1 MRIAVATL
9 AFVSA
14 AAAFGAAPSVT
25 YSKDVA
31 PILQKNCEGCH
42 RAGEA
47 APMSFG
53 NYKQVRPYAAAIKEA
68 VLLKKMPPWFADPKF
83 GHFSND
89 RTMSEQEVKTIAAWV
104 DSGAKEG
111 NPKDLPKPMTFLTG
125 WNIDK
130 PDYQIEMA
138 QDYKIPATGTIDYQH
153 ILVKGNF
160 EKDTWISEAE
170 VRPGNRALVHH
181 VIAYIRPPGSKWM
194 ADAEPGVPYPKNKNE
209 GEGGGG
215 GEFLAGYAPG
225 FLPMRLDPGRGLLIK
240 AGSDIV
246 LELHYTANGKEGTD
260 RTKIG
265 FVTAK
270 GPIKERVFVLA
281 AQNNRFAIPAGDA
294 DYKVDAKFEFGGEA
308 KIINF
313 TPHMH
318 LRGKDMEF
326 SAIYP
331 TGEKETLLNVP
342 HYDFSWQLT
351 YNPVKDVVVPKGTV
365 IECIAHFDNS
375 PNNPNNPDPTKV
387 IKYGEQSWD
396 EMMIGFFQ
404 VAIDADRPMSSVL
417 PERKK
422 KPVTPSPT
430 LER

>member
-1 MRIAVATL
+1 MRIVVVTL
-9 AFVSA
+9 ALISGT
-14 AAAFGAAPSVT
+14 AAFGAAPSIT

-31 PILQKNCEGCH
+31 PILQKNCETCH

-47 APMSFG
+47 APMSLRT
-53 NYKQVRPYAAAIKEA
+53 YKEVRPYAAAIKEA
-68 VLLKKMPPWFADPKF
+68 VLLKKMPPWFADPHF

-89 RTMSEQEVKTIAAWV
+89 RSMSAQDVQTLVAWA

-111 NPKDLPKPMTFLTG
+111 NPKDLPKPVEFLTG

-130 PDYQIEMA
+130 PDFEIEMA
-138 QDYKIPATGTIDYQH
+138 QDFKIPASGTIDYQH
-153 ILVKGNF
+153 ILIKGNF
-160 EKDTWISEAE
+160 EKDTWISQAE

-194 ADAEPGVPYPKNKNE
+194 KDAEPGVPYPKNKNE

-225 FLPMRLDPGRGLLIK
+225 FLPMRLDAGRAVMVK

-246 LELHYTANGKEGTD
+246 LELHYTANGKEGLD

-281 AQNNRFAIPAGDA
+281 AQNSKFAIPPGDPN
-294 DYKVDAKFEFGGEA
+294 YQVDAKFEFGADA
-308 KIINF
+308 KVIGF

-318 LRGKDMEF
+318 LRGKDMDF
-326 SAIYP
+326 RATYP
-331 TGEKETLLNVP
+331 TGESETLLSVP
-342 HYDFSWQLT
+342 RYDFSWQLT
-351 YNPVKDVVVPKGTV
+351 YYPVKDLAVTKGTV
-365 IECIAHFDNS
+365 IECTAHFDNS
-375 PNNPNNPDPTKV
+375 PNNPNNPDPTKT

-404 VAIDADRPMSSVL
+404 VAIDADRSVDSVM
-417 PERKK
+417 PPRKK
-422 KPVTPSPT
+422 KPVTPSPAP
-430 LER
+430 LQ

>member
-14 AAAFGAAPSVT
+14 AAAFGAAPPVT

-31 PILQKNCEGCH
+31 PILQKNCETCH

-47 APMSFG
+47 APMSLRT
-53 NYKQVRPYAAAIKEA
+53 YKEVRPYAAAIKEA
-68 VLLKKMPPWFADPKF
+68 VLLKKMPPWFADPHF

-89 RTMSEQEVKTIAAWV
+89 RTMSEQDVKTIAAWA
-104 DSGAKEG
+104 DGGAKEG
-111 NPKDLPKPMTFLTG
+111 NPKDLPKPVEFLTG
-125 WNIDK
+125 WNINQ
-130 PDYQIEMA
+130 PDMQIEMV
-138 QDYKIPATGTIDYQH
+138 QDFKVPAAGTLDYQH
-153 ILVKGNF
+153 ILIKGNF
-160 EKDTWISEAE
+160 EKDTWISQAE

-194 ADAEPGVPYPKNKNE
+194 KDAEPGVPYSKKGE
-209 GEGGGG
+209 GEGGS

-225 FLPMRLDPGRGLLIK
+225 FLPMKLDEGRALMVK

-260 RTKIG
+260 RTKVG
-265 FVTAK
+265 FVFAK
-270 GPIKERVFVLA
+270 GPIKERVFVMA
-281 AQNNRFAIPAGDA
+281 AQNNKFAIPAGDP
-294 DYKVDAKFEFGGEA
+294 DYKVDAKFEFGGDA
-308 KIINF
+308 KIISF
-313 TPHMH
+313 IPHMH
-318 LRGKDMEF
+318 LRGKDMDF
-326 SAIYP
+326 RAIYP
-331 TGEKETLLNVP
+331 TGETETLLSVP

-351 YNPVKDVVVPKGTV
+351 YLPVKDVVVPKGTV
-365 IECIAHFDNS
+365 IACTAHFDNS

-387 IKYGEQSWD
+387 IKFGEQSWD

-404 VAIDADRPMSSVL
+404 VAIEADRPISSVL

-422 KPVTPSPT
+422 PATPAPT
-430 LER
+430 PLQ